1 VKAISNTKQKI
12 LVTGATG
19 FIGLAL
25 CNRLVNEHFD
35 VRVLLRNPVKE
46 KHLPAALQ
54 AELVLGNLL
63 DSGSLQAACAGV
75 DIVLHLAGTAH
86 VSSHAEQSV
95 DNDANFTG
103 SANLIEAA
111 IEQGVKHLVFLSSSL
126 AAAAEMNDGDI
137 TAYGRAKRA
146 VEIKLLEAA
155 RQGQLTSTIL
165 RSVNVYGVG
174 MKGNIAAMISLIH
187 RGLMPRLPVLDSR
200 ISLLGVEDLASAILL
215 AANTDRSS
223 QDSQVSQI
231 YTVTDG
237 RVYPITAIE
246 EAIYQAL
253 GKRLPRR
260 KTPAVIL
267 YAGAVLA
274 GIMAKILGRRS
285 SISGRTY
292 RNLTTDNLFS
302 NDKICAELGF
312 KPSSNLYGMLPQI
325 AEEIVENR
333 IENRAKK

>member
-1 VKAISNTKQKI
+1 LGKVIKDTKQKI

-46 KHLPAALQ
+46 KRLPAALQ

-63 DSGSLQAACAGV
+63 DSGSLQAACADV

-111 IEQGVKHLVFLSSSL
+111 IKQGVKHLVFLSSSL
-126 AAAAEMNDGDI
+126 AAAAEINSGDI

-155 RQGQLTSTIL
+155 RQSQLTSTIL
-165 RSVNVYGVG
+165 RPVNVYGIG

-187 RGLMPRLPVLDSR
+187 RGLMPRLPALHSR

-223 QDSQVSQI
+223 QTSQI

-237 RVYPITAIE
+237 RVYPVTAIE

-253 GKRLPRR
+253 GKRLPRW

-302 NDKICAELGF
+302 NDEICAELGF

-325 AEEIVENR
+325 VEEIVENR
-333 IENRAKK
+333 AENRAKK